1 MRFTGDDGGARREM
15 RGLAV
20 PDGRRGINEA
30 GGFTGLDERDDDD
43 APAERRDAARDTP
56 VLGVR

>member
-1 MRFTGDDGGARREM
+1 MRFTGEEGGARREM

-20 PDGRRGINEA
+20 PDGGGINEP
-30 GGFTGLDERDDDD
+30 GGFTGLEERDDDD
-43 APAERRDAARDTP
+43 APADRRDAARDTP